1 MAPRVK
7 SGQSA
12 KRALAQPGRSM
23 AQRSLSFACEVDLR
37 EAAFVAIA
45 IASDDRG
52 SRITEI
58 DLRCSTRRHA
68 RVEVYSRL
76 SRAHA
81 NISTPILIWK
91 HHMIVFHFAER
102 RRLDQP
108 TAEYLCN
115 VHFRRGGFRSMSH
128 ASAKSRA
135 RKH

>member
-102 RRLDQP
+102 RR
-108 TAEYLCN
+108 A
-115 VHFRRGGFRSMSH
+115 RSANS
-128 ASAKSRA
+128 
-135 RKH
+135 

>member
-37 EAAFVAIA
+37 EAAFAAIA

-81 NISTPILIWK
+81 NISTDSDFEASYDRISFCRAQKGSINQQLSIYA
-91 HHMIVFHFAER
+91 MCISGEVGS
-102 RRLDQP
+102 DQCRMP
-108 TAEYLCN
+108 QRT
-115 VHFRRGGFRSMSH
+115 H
-128 ASAKSRA
+128 
-135 RKH
+135 

>member
-52 SRITEI
+52 SRMTEI
-58 DLRCSTRRHA
+58 DWRCST
-68 RVEVYSRL
+68 SMWL
-76 SRAHA
+76 SEKGCVCVRKWTRA
-81 NISTPILIWK
+81 
-91 HHMIVFHFAER
+91 
-102 RRLDQP
+102 
-108 TAEYLCN
+108 
-115 VHFRRGGFRSMSH
+115 
-128 ASAKSRA
+128 
-135 RKH
+135 